1 MMMIIVTHTNI
12 TIIDIGGSS
21 MLGYIPQAKIDL
33 NDDDIDKNMALIDD
47 IEELEDV
54 DQIYHNMNI

>member
-1 MMMIIVTHTNI
+1 
-12 TIIDIGGSS
+12 

-33 NDDDIDKNMALIDD
+33 NDDDIDKNIALIDD